1 MASRKKYEA
10 VAIIGTYTASN
21 GAEKKRYLNVG
32 TVFEN
37 DDGRLSLKL
46 DAVPVGQEWSGW
58 ISFFEPKEREQGKQ
72 QRPAQDAHN
81 QSKAN
86 GYQPQ
91 PDLPQDRRT
100 SPGMPPAPKGD
111 DSDEVDD
118 IPF

>member
-10 VAIIGTYTASN
+10 VATIGTYIASN

-37 DDGRLSLKL
+37 DEGRLSLKF
-46 DAVPVGQEWSGW
+46 DAVPVGQEWNGW
-58 ISFFEPKEREQGKQ
+58 ISFFEPKERDQG
-72 QRPAQDAHN
+72 RPTQDAHN
-81 QSKAN
+81 QAKAN

-91 PDLPQDRRT
+91 PDLPHDRRA
-100 SPGMPPAPKGD
+100 SPGMPPAPEKT
-111 DSDEVDD
+111 DSDDMDD

>member
-21 GAEKKRYLNVG
+21 GAEKKRYITVG

-58 ISFFEPKEREQGKQ
+58 ISFFEPKEREQGQQ

-81 QSKAN
+81 QAKSN

-91 PDLPQDRRT
+91 PRT
-100 SPGMPPAPKGD
+100 SPGMPPAPEPDG
-111 DSDEVDD
+111 SDEMDD